1 MPKDWM
7 LKMIKK
13 SILLLVLAAAPA
25 VADPASVHHVKV
37 SKSGGAY
44 TFDVTIRHTDKGWD
58 DYADVFR
65 IKDPAGNVLGQ
76 RDLAHPHVDE
86 QPFTRS
92 LSGVKIP
99 EGVDTVIVEAHD
111 TVTGWSANVKTV
123 KLP

>member
-1 MPKDWM
+1 
-7 LKMIKK
+7 MIKK
-13 SILLLVLAAAPA
+13 SILFLALATSPA
-25 VADPASVHHVKV
+25 LADPSTVHHVKV
-37 SKSGGAY
+37 SKAAGAY

-65 IKDPAGNVLGQ
+65 IKDPSGNILGQ

-99 EGVDTVIVEAHD
+99 ANVDTVVIEAHD

>member
-1 MPKDWM
+1 
-7 LKMIKK
+7 MIKK
-13 SILLLVLAAAPA
+13 SILLLALAASPA

-37 SKSGGAY
+37 TKSAGAY
-44 TFDVTIRHTDKGWD
+44 TFDVTIRHTDTGWD

-65 IKDPAGNVLGQ
+65 IKDTAGNILGQ

-99 EGVDTVIVEAHD
+99 AGVDTVVIEAHD
-111 TVTGWSANVKTV
+111 TVTGWSTNVKTV